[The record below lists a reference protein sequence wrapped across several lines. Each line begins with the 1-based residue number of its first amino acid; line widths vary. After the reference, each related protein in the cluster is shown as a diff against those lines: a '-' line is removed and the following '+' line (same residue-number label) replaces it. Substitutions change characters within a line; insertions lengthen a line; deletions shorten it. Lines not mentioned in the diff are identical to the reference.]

1 MKNLFTTFLLVNAI
15 YMFGQAPQSI
25 NYQAVIRD
33 ASGAVISNQT
43 VSLKLEI
50 TSAAGNYVEI
60 RNVVTN
66 NLGLVNLALGLFP
79 ASGSV
84 DFDDIIWGGNSLTTY
99 LDPSGGAS
107 NWQSIG
113 AIDLHSVPFALVAE
127 KATFADS
134 VSFLGIAN
142 QISFVLNGDSLI
154 IPGIDTLVIPFSQ
167 YSLTEAQVDSMVAN
181 NGYLLVEGDS
191 STTNE
196 IQFISRS
203 NDTIL
208 LTNGGFVVLPT
219 DLDGDPTNEI
229 QDLSIT
235 ANILTITGKTNP
247 NAIDLSGYL
256 DNTVLSEAQVDSMV
270 ANNGYLLSEIDGSI
284 TNEIQDLS
292 KTGNSLS
299 ITNNASATTIDLSGY
314 LDNTVLT
321 EAQVDSM
328 VANNGYLLSEIDG
341 SITNEIQA
349 LDSVLSVGNN
359 ANGQGI
365 VDLGNVVLGAVSG
378 ASSAALDVTSTTQG
392 FLPPRMTQVQRD
404 AISNPVEGLMVWCT
418 DCGTNG
424 LLSGYDG
431 IGWANLELSNSAGT
445 VPTVNTLPI
454 STYGFSSATLG
465 GAVINSGG
473 KPILSKGLCYST
485 LPNPNISDFVTS
497 VDTGMGIINY
507 SVQSLSPGTTYYV
520 RAFAQNANGIAYG
533 SQEVFKTK
541 ETVAVGDTFGGGIV
555 GYILQPGDYGF
566 VSGEQHGI
574 IVCNTD
580 FLSTPTG
587 FGWCNQSASSAYPSG
602 NLNVLSFD
610 TTKTTRRI
618 MYAQHNTTLILQSCQ
633 NIINPSIVRVISEW
647 TYNGYEDW
655 LVPTLDDLYA
665 IKTNTTIINQSLANG
680 YKLQTGGQD
689 YFSSTTFGT
698 TNVFVVEFG
707 IPYTGNSYL
716 GVTSNAY
723 VRPIRY
729 F

>member
-1 MKNLFTTFLLVNAI
+1 MKKLLTITGLLISTLLFS
-15 YMFGQAPQSI
+15 QAPQSI

-33 ASGAVISNQT
+33 AQGLIFPNQT

-50 TSAAGNYVEI
+50 SSSAGNYTEV

-66 NLGLVNLALGLFP
+66 NLGLVNLAVGLFP
-79 ASGSV
+79 ASGSI
-84 DFDDIIWGGNSLTTY
+84 DFKDIVWGGNSLTTY
-99 LDPSGGAS
+99 LDPTGGAT
-107 NWQSIG
+107 NWQTIG
-113 AIDLHSVPFALVAE
+113 SVDLHSVPFALVAE

-134 VSFLGIAN
+134 VSFMSIAN

-167 YSLTEAQVDSMVAN
+167 YSITEAQVDSMVAN

-203 NDTIL
+203 NDTIF
-208 LTNGGFVVLPT
+208 LTNGGFVLLPT

-229 QDLSIT
+229 QDLTIT

-292 KTGNSLS
+292 KTGNLLS

-404 AISNPVEGLMVWCT
+404 AISNPTEGLIIWCT

-431 IGWANLELSNSAGT
+431 IGWANLQLSNPSGT
-445 VPTVNTLPI
+445 VPTVTTDPV
-454 STYGFSSATLG
+454 SSYGFSSATFSGNVLNTG
-465 GAVINSGG
+465 GAS
-473 KPILSKGLCYST
+473 ILARGICYST
-485 LPNPNISDFVTS
+485 SPNPNISNNTTQISTGSGTFSDFVIGL
-497 VDTGMGIINY
+497 DT
-507 SVQSLSPGTTYYV
+507 GTTYYL
-520 RAFAQNANGIAYG
+520 RAYATNSNGTGYG
-533 SQEVFKTK
+533 NQVSFTTKT
-541 ETVAVGDTFGGGIV
+541 VHSIGDFYQGGIIYYILLPGDQ
-555 GYILQPGDYGF
+555 GYIP
-566 VSGEQHGI
+566 GEQHGLI
-574 IVCNTD
+574 ALPWDYYATLPWSNC
-580 FLSTPTG
+580 STAV
-587 FGWCNQSASSAYPSG
+587 S
-602 NLNVLSFD
+602 
-610 TTKTTRRI
+610 
-618 MYAQHNTTLILQSCQ
+618 
-633 NIINPSIVRVISEW
+633 
-647 TYNGYEDW
+647 
-655 LVPTLDDLYA
+655 
-665 IKTNTTIINQSLANG
+665 TTIYIGDGESNTIAAAGACSTTTPLDALNMALNSTEYGQSDWYLP
-680 YKLQTGGQD
+680 
-689 YFSSTTFGT
+689 SSTELIRAFQKNTVAGLNIGGGHYWSSSNYISSGGIVSAT
-698 TNVFVVEFG
+698 MALATYRNTSGGIYTNQEYKSV
-707 IPYTGNSYL
+707 YN
-716 GVTSNAY
+716 Y
-723 VRPIRY
+723 VRLIRK

>member
-1 MKNLFTTFLLVNAI
+1 MKNLFTTFLLVSAI
-15 YMFGQAPQSI
+15 YLFGQAPQSM

>member
-1 MKNLFTTFLLVNAI
+1 MKKLFTTFLLVSAI
-15 YMFGQAPQSI
+15 YLFGQAPQSI

-84 DFDDIIWGGNSLTTY
+84 DFDEIIWGGNSLTTY

-113 AIDLHSVPFALVAE
+113 TIDLHSVPFALVAE

-181 NGYLLVEGDS
+181 NGFLLVEGDS
-191 STTNE
+191 SNTNE

-203 NDTIL
+203 NDTIY
-208 LTNGGFVVLPT
+208 LTSGGYVVLPT
-219 DLDGDPTNEI
+219 DLDVDPTNEI

-235 ANILTITGKTNP
+235 SNILTITGKTNP
-247 NAIDLSGYL
+247 NSIDLSGYL
-256 DNTVLSEAQVDSMV
+256 DNTVLSEAQVD
-270 ANNGYLLSEIDGSI
+270 AYANNNGYLTTEVDGSITNEIQDLSISSNILTITGKTNPTSIDLSGYLDNTVLSEAQVDAYANNNGYLTAEIDGSI
-284 TNEIQDLS
+284 TNEIQDL
-292 KTGNSLS
+292 
-299 ITNNASATTIDLSGY
+299 
-314 LDNTVLT
+314 
-321 EAQVDSM
+321 
-328 VANNGYLLSEIDG
+328 
-341 SITNEIQA
+341 
-349 LDSVLSVGNN
+349 DSVLSVGND
-359 ANGQGI
+359 ANGIGI
-365 VDLGNVVLGAVSG
+365 IDLGNVYIGTNTGAT
-378 ASSAALDVTSTTQG
+378 SAALDVTSTTQG

-404 AISNPVEGLMVWCT
+404 AIASPTQGLIVWCT

-424 LLSGYDG
+424 LLSGFDG
-431 IGWANLELSNSAGT
+431 IGWANLELSNSSGT
-445 VPTVNTLPI
+445 VPTVSTFPI
-454 STYGFSSATLG
+454 STFGFSSATFSGSVL
-465 GAVINSGG
+465 NNGG
-473 KPILSKGLCYST
+473 KPILAKGLCYST
-485 LPNPNISDFVTS
+485 APNPNISDFVTTI
-497 VDTGMGIINY
+497 DTGMGSFNY
-507 SVQSLSPGTTYYV
+507 SVQNLSQGTTYYV
-520 RAFAQNANGIAYG
+520 RAFAQNANGTAYG
-533 SQEVFKTK
+533 TQEVFTTK
-541 ETVAVGDTFGGGIV
+541 ETLAVGDTFGGGIV
-555 GYILQPGDYGF
+555 GYILQPGDFGF

-580 FLSTPTG
+580 FLSVPTG
-587 FGWCNQSASSAYPSG
+587 YGWCGQTATGGYPTS

-610 TTKTTRRI
+610 STKCTRRI
-618 MYAQHNTTLILQSCQ
+618 LGGAHNTNLILQSCP
-633 NIINPSIVRVISEW
+633 NIINPSIVRMVDGWS
-647 TYNGYEDW
+647 YNGYSDW

-665 IKTNTTIINQSLANG
+665 IKTNQTIINQSLATG
-680 YKLQTGGQD
+680 YKLQSGGQD
-689 YFSSTTFGT
+689 YWSSTTFGNS
-698 TNVFVVEFG
+698 NVFVVEFG
-707 IPYTGNSYL
+707 ASYTGNSYISTTNN
-716 GVTSNAY
+716 GYT
-723 VRPIRY
+723 RPVRY

>member
-1 MKNLFTTFLLVNAI
+1 MKNLFTTFLLVSAI
-15 YMFGQAPQSI
+15 YLFGQAPQSM

-284 TNEIQDLS
+284 TNEIQ
-292 KTGNSLS
+292 
-299 ITNNASATTIDLSGY
+299 
-314 LDNTVLT
+314 
-321 EAQVDSM
+321 
-328 VANNGYLLSEIDG
+328 
-341 SITNEIQA
+341 A

-555 GYILQPGDYGF
+555 GYILQPGDY
-566 VSGEQHGI
+566 Q
-574 IVCNTD
+574 NT
-580 FLSTPTG
+580 S
-587 FGWCNQSASSAYPSG
+587 PS
-602 NLNVLSFD
+602 N
-610 TTKTTRRI
+610 
-618 MYAQHNTTLILQSCQ
+618 
-633 NIINPSIVRVISEW
+633 
-647 TYNGYEDW
+647 
-655 LVPTLDDLYA
+655 
-665 IKTNTTIINQSLANG
+665 
-680 YKLQTGGQD
+680 
-689 YFSSTTFGT
+689 
-698 TNVFVVEFG
+698 
-707 IPYTGNSYL
+707 
-716 GVTSNAY
+716 
-723 VRPIRY
+723 
-729 F
+729 